1 VNTGRRGKNI
11 ERQNTKQT
19 YYEVQLMALIIYPL
33 VFIYNEKKKKI
44 HLLDYI
50 VHPMIHVFGGSKITY
65 LLSEFFIL

>member
-33 VFIYNEKKKKI
+33 VFIYNEKKIKNSFVGLYCSPNDSCFWRVKNN
-44 HLLDYI
+44 L
-50 VHPMIHVFGGSKITY
+50 PSF
-65 LLSEFFIL
+65 